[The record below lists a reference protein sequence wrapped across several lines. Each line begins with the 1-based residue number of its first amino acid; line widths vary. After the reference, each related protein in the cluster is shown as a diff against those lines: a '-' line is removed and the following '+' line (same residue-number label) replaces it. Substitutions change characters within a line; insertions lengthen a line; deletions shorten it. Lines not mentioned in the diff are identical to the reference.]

1 MGLKEELHKVEEM
14 GHRRVLE
21 DAIASDKHTIANG
34 KAAEK
39 KLAEDEA
46 ALAAAEGKAAK
57 KPAEEPAP

>member
-14 GHRRVLE
+14 GHHRVLE
-21 DAIASDKHTIANG
+21 DAIASEKRTVANG

-46 ALAAAEGKAAK
+46 ALAELEGKTAE
-57 KPAEEPAP
+57 KPAEDPAK

>member
-39 KLAEDEA
+39 
-46 ALAAAEGKAAK
+46 
-57 KPAEEPAP
+57 PAEEPAQ

>member
-39 KLAEDEA
+39 KLVEDEA
-46 ALAAAEGKAAK
+46 ALAAAEGKAAE
-57 KPAEEPAP
+57 KPAE